1 MSLEIKLSGSAEK
14 PAGRCPINT
23 GNQYLVENNIFN
35 SRDERVKYLE
45 TGEAMKY
52 AVLIGDGMA
61 DYPIEKLGGKTILQ
75 AARTPAMDYIA
86 AHGKTGLAKTIPEG
100 FPPGSDVAN
109 MSIFGYDPAVYY
121 SGRAPLEAASMGVA
135 LAPDDVAFRCNL
147 ITIEHGRIKDYSAG
161 HISSEEAKI
170 LIETLDAE
178 LSTEEL
184 SFYPGIS
191 YRHLMVARKNL
202 GAETVC
208 TPPHDITGKKIEEYL
223 PGGKAGDFF
232 SGLIKASMVVLELH
246 PVNLKRIEEGKN
258 PANSIWV
265 WGQGYAPKFTPFR
278 ELYGKSGAIISAV
291 DLLKGIGA
299 YAGLDVIEVQGA
311 TGYLDTNYEG
321 KASAAIEILKTEDL
335 VIVHVEAP
343 DEAGHEGSIDKKL
356 KAVEDFDSRI
366 VAPILKHAE
375 ASDEPFTI
383 LVLPDHPTPIS
394 LKTHTRDPIPF
405 AVYRTDKT
413 DSDGIET
420 FDEESAKKGSLG
432 LVTASDL
439 IGMLIRA
446 K

>member
-1 MSLEIKLSGSAEK
+1 
-14 PAGRCPINT
+14 
-23 GNQYLVENNIFN
+23 
-35 SRDERVKYLE
+35 
-45 TGEAMKY
+45 
-52 AVLIGDGMA
+52 MA

-86 AHGKTGLAKTIPEG
+86 AHGKIGLAKTIPDG
-100 FPPGSDVAN
+100 LPAGSDVAN
-109 MSIFGYDPAVYY
+109 MSILGYDPAVYY

-135 LAPDDVAFRCNL
+135 LASDDVAFRCNL
-147 ITIEHGRIKDYSAG
+147 VTIEHGRIKDYSAG

-170 LIETLDAE
+170 LIETLDVE
-178 LSTEEL
+178 LGNEEL

-191 YRHLMVARKNL
+191 YRHLLVARNHL
-202 GAETVC
+202 GAEAEC

-223 PGGKAGDFF
+223 PGGKEGDFF
-232 SGLIKASMVVLELH
+232 SDLIKKSMIVLELH

-265 WGQGYAPKFTPFR
+265 WGQGSAPKFTPFR
-278 ELYGKSGAIISAV
+278 ELYEKTGAVISAV
-291 DLLKGIGA
+291 DLLKGIGV
-299 YAGLDVIEVQGA
+299 YAGMDVIEVQGA

-321 KASAAIEILKTEDL
+321 KASAAIEVLKTRDL
-335 VIVHVEAP
+335 VFVHVEAP

-366 VAPILKHAE
+366 VSPILKHAK

-394 LKTHTRDPIPF
+394 IKTHARDPVPF
-405 AVYRTDKT
+405 AVYRTDNS
-413 DSDGIET
+413 DSDSAET

-432 LVTASDL
+432 LVKASDL
-439 IGMLIRA
+439 IGILVKA